1 MAMLRLFVS
10 LGAVCSGQRE
20 SEDNRTDFIWF
31 SERGPGVPPPPAGE
45 EGGIDSESCP
55 STTQPQIP
63 EMGPEI
69 QKNGTLKKIQNRF
82 QKGAPRWNRDSA
94 KPNFTSARFMGVKTT
109 RTPRTLS
116 PAH

>member
-55 STTQPQIP
+55 LHNTAPNSRNGTRDPEKWDPKKNPEPIP
-63 EMGPEI
+63 KRGPEI
-69 QKNGTLKKIQNRF
+69 EPGLR
-82 QKGAPRWNRDSA
+82 
-94 KPNFTSARFMGVKTT
+94 KT
-109 RTPRTLS
+109 
-116 PAH
+116 